1 MSDYEQKIVRYL
13 EEAHATELAL
23 TRALQSHVAMTP
35 EGSTRA
41 LLQQHLGETRAHAER
56 VRGRIEELRAGTP
69 GQPLQAWVGLT
80 QTVVGQAVAL
90 GKAPLDLLRGTGGEE
105 KVLKNA
111 KDDCAAE
118 ALEIATY
125 SAIERLARQAGD
137 EPTAELAAAILAEE
151 RRMLD
156 RLLEEIPRLAE
167 AVARAELDGGSSG
180 DAETATAAATRDATQ
195 SVREATATAASAA
208 ERTAGEPAQ
217 AAPQTPETPAPAERK
232 NPATPAPAAVRT
244 PETPARTTRRA
255 APKPRQTAA
264 KGAKNGDTARQ
275 SSPARRER
283 FEPPPRAAGRPL
295 HATQLS
301 TSRVSGCAAAGAGP
315 SRAALGDAT

>member
-41 LLQQHLGETRAHAER
+41 LLQQHLGETRAHADR

-69 GQPLQAWVGLT
+69 GQPLQAWVGLA
-80 QTVVGQAVAL
+80 QTVVGQAAAL
-90 GKAPLDLLRGTGGEE
+90 GKAPLDLLRGSGGEE

-125 SAIERLARQAGD
+125 SAIEHLARQAGD
-137 EPTAELAAAILAEE
+137 EQTAALAASILAEE

-156 RLLEEIPRLAE
+156 RLLEEIPKLAQ
-167 AVARAELDGGSSG
+167 AVAQAELDGGSSG
-180 DAETATAAATRDATQ
+180 DAAGTASATRDATQ

-217 AAPQTPETPAPAERK
+217 AAPQTPKTPAPAEPK

-264 KGAKNGDTARQ
+264 KGAKNGDTARE
-275 SSPARRER
+275 SSPARRDN
-283 FEPPPRAAGRPL
+283 
-295 HATQLS
+295 
-301 TSRVSGCAAAGAGP
+301 AGAR
-315 SRAALGDAT
+315 S

>member
-1 MSDYEQKIVRYL
+1 MSNYEQKIVRYL

-56 VRGRIEELRAGTP
+56 VRGRIEELRAGAP

-167 AVARAELDGGSSG
+167 AVARAELGGGSSG

-208 ERTAGEPAQ
+208 ERTAGERTAGEPAQ
-217 AAPQTPETPAPAERK
+217 APRQTPETPAPAEPK
-232 NPATPAPAAVRT
+232 NPAPPAPAAERT

-255 APKPRQTAA
+255 APKPRQGAA
-264 KGAKNGDTARQ
+264 RGAKNGDTARE

-283 FEPPPRAAGRPL
+283 AAPR
-295 HATQLS
+295 S
-301 TSRVSGCAAAGAGP
+301 
-315 SRAALGDAT
+315 